1 MLDTDQEP
9 VRGSV
14 VDAPAFQA
22 NGPDI
27 EVLFAEAR
35 RRRRHRRLL
44 GAAVSLVLAGAV
56 AAGVTVGGGGHGAAI
71 RRGDGRP
78 PAVTAKSHA
87 SRLALPAVQLAW
99 DDSGSLMVGDPATG
113 ALSAGPAVDASTTAP
128 LVFAAGQLYWADANR
143 DGAPIRA
150 YDLAAGKIRYLPRG
164 EAVFTSIDG
173 RNLYIAR
180 NDHLLL
186 ELPADGSGRAL
197 VLRAPAGWRMSGIT
211 FGWAPTVAAG
221 GIIVYSSGN
230 QDYVPPGAREG
241 LWNPATGQV
250 RMLGAGIEI
259 FGVYTPP
266 GARYSLV
273 AWVPPSRDIA
283 LDDSLRITN
292 TSTGA
297 TVVARSPLH
306 HGFVAGG
313 GPAFSPGGTQMAVFV
328 RTARLGSSNGMS
340 ELAIVSTRT
349 GVVRLVP
356 GTKLYTTEDA
366 FWAVWLP
373 GSERILAG
381 ALVSAYA
388 VDARTLA
395 VRPFT
400 FFPSADGF
408 SSIVLPAGR

>member
-1 MLDTDQEP
+1 L
-9 VRGSV
+9 
-14 VDAPAFQA
+14 
-22 NGPDI
+22 
-27 EVLFAEAR
+27 
-35 RRRRHRRLL
+35 
-44 GAAVSLVLAGAV
+44 
-56 AAGVTVGGGGHGAAI
+56 
-71 RRGDGRP
+71 
-78 PAVTAKSHA
+78 
-87 SRLALPAVQLAW
+87 
-99 DDSGSLMVGDPATG
+99 
-113 ALSAGPAVDASTTAP
+113 
-128 LVFAAGQLYWADANR
+128 AAGQLYWADANR
-143 DGAPIRA
+143 TVAPIRD
-150 YDLAAGKIRYLPRG
+150 YDLATGKIRYLPRG
-164 EAVFTSIDG
+164 EAVFTSADG
-173 RNLYIAR
+173 RSLYIAR
-180 NDHLLL
+180 NSRTLL
-186 ELPADGSGRAL
+186 ELPADGSGRTVA
-197 VLRAPAGWRMSGIT
+197 LRAPAGWFMSGIGP
-211 FGWAPTVAAG
+211 GWEPTEAAG
-221 GIIVYSSGN
+221 GIIVAARDKNGHG
-230 QDYVPPGAREG
+230 PPGVREG

-250 RMLGAGIEI
+250 RMLGAGIEV
-259 FGVYTPP
+259 FGVYTPA
-266 GARYSLV
+266 GARYSLI

-306 HGFVAGG
+306 HGFVASG
-313 GPAFSPGGTQMAVFV
+313 GPAFSPGGTEMAVFV

-400 FFPSADGF
+400 FFPSTDGF
-408 SSIVLPAGR
+408 SAIVLPAGR